1 METSPIGKMP
11 DLEKLDTDLD
21 EDEESEEE
29 GRTSD
34 EEVEVV
40 AVHANLCIDVEEK
53 EEDSGKTASPLQ
65 KEMPQGSKGHADAAT
80 AQAHGV
86 GPCVAKTASVS
97 KGVTGSVETQEKD
110 HQELQPSQ
118 FDEIQAIVDSDQEQ
132 GNTTTSTKGVFKVGV

>member
-1 METSPIGKMP
+1 MEISPIGKMP
-11 DLEKLDTDLD
+11 DLEKLGFDTEVD
-21 EDEESEEE
+21 EDEESEEG

-40 AVHANLCIDVEEK
+40 AIHEHLCIDVEEK
-53 EEDSGKTASPLQ
+53 EKDSEVAPTPLQ

-80 AQAHGV
+80 AQAHGM

-118 FDEIQAIVDSDQEQ
+118 FDEIQAIVDSDEEQ
-132 GNTTTSTKGVFKVGV
+132 KDASTKGVFKVGV